1 MSLRDQVVDAFKRD
15 VSYIKLSVKDDQDFP
30 LFNDRAREV
39 STEQSIYNIL
49 SLTQWRISEDEDFY
63 ISKGK
68 IEHWTFGYNRK
79 FQISLFPNNPEN
91 GQRMY
96 KLSMDIFNDNDA

>member
-15 VSYIKLSVKDDQDFP
+15 VSDIKLSVKDDQDFP

-49 SLTQWRISEDEDFY
+49 SLTQWRISEDADFK
-63 ISKGK
+63 ISIGK
-68 IEHWTFGYNRK
+68 IERWTFGFNSK
-79 FQISLFPNNPEN
+79 FEITLLPKELQDDQLMCKI
-91 GQRMY
+91 
-96 KLSMDIFNDNDA
+96 